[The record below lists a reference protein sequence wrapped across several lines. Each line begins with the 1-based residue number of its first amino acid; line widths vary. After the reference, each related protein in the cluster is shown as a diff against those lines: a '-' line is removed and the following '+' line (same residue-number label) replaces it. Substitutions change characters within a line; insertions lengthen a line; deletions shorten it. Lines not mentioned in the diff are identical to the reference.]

1 MKVMLVMIFCTAL
14 HQQCQNPYIMS
25 GSYDNFYNCMV
36 AGYDEAKRKTLEVGK
51 EQVNKDGIYI
61 RFICTPDNRTKT

>member
-14 HQQCQNPYIMS
+14 HQQCQNPYIMP
-25 GSYDNFYNCMV
+25 GSHSSWHDCMI
-36 AGYDEAKRKTLEVGK
+36 AGYEEAKRKTEEVGK
-51 EQVNKDGIYI
+51 ETVNKDGIYI

>member
-51 EQVNKDGIYI
+51 EQVNKDYIYI
-61 RFICTPDNRTKT
+61 KFYCTPDTRQQT